1 MTFRENLVKARS
13 QIAFI
18 IGLCLAATFA
28 LSVESR
34 IDINSFRT
42 NRQGSIQQSA
52 VVLPLAPAKA
62 LQFEDIKN
70 AQIAWAYFEKNT
82 QPATGLVNSAN
93 GYPSTTIWDQ
103 ASYLLALI
111 AAERIGVLP
120 QDQFDSRMG
129 QVLETLRKLPLFDG
143 RLPNKVYD
151 TRTLEMTDYAN
162 LPVPR
167 GIGWSALD
175 VARISVPLNIILFD
189 YPSHSARVARI
200 FRKWNFRSMVRNGAL
215 YGSRFDKETGVVEL
229 IQEGRL
235 GYEEY
240 AARAIGLLGLDALEA
255 AKYDD
260 FIRFE
265 KIGGQSIAIDN
276 RNFTDFDAH
285 TVVVSEPY
293 ILTAIEFGLDTQ
305 ARELAQRVYLAQLAR
320 YQETGRLTAV
330 SEDNI
335 DQAPYFLYNSVYA
348 DGKKWTALAEDGT
361 EHNDKRTVSTKA
373 AFGWDVL
380 YETDYT
386 ERLVRHVGGT
396 STLDNGF
403 NSGVYEKDNR
413 VNAVATANTNGI
425 ILETILYRMQ
435 GPLITSRFLTAQG
448 DKE

>member
-1 MTFRENLVKARS
+1 MTFRANLVKARS

-18 IGLCLAATFA
+18 VGLSLAATFA

-34 IDINSFRT
+34 VNLDSYRT
-42 NRQGSIQQSA
+42 GRGIQPSA
-52 VVLPLAPAKA
+52 VVLPLAPVSVVRRED
-62 LQFEDIKN
+62 FEN
-70 AQIAWAYFEKNT
+70 ARIAWAYFEKNL

-111 AAERIGVLP
+111 SAERIGVISLAK
-120 QDQFDSRMG
+120 FDERLG
-129 QVLETLRKLPLFDG
+129 KVLDTLAKLPLFDG
-143 RLPNKVYD
+143 KLPNKVYN
-151 TRTLEMTDYAN
+151 TQTLEMTNYAN
-162 LPVPR
+162 NPAPK

-189 YPSHSARVARI
+189 YPSHTGRVTEI
-200 FRKWNFRSMVRNGAL
+200 FSTWNFRSMVQNGVL
-215 YGSRFDKETGVVEL
+215 NGSRVVEETGAVEL

-240 AARAIGLLGLDALEA
+240 AARAISLLGLDAMEA

-260 FIRFE
+260 FVRFE
-265 KIGGQSIAIDN
+265 KIGGQSIAVDS
-276 RNFTDFDAH
+276 RSHTFFDAH

-305 ARELAQRVYLAQLAR
+305 ARELAQRVFLAQVSR

-335 DQAPYFLYNSVYA
+335 DQTPYFLYNSVFA
-348 DGKKWTALAEDGT
+348 DGKKWSALAEDGS
-361 EHNDKRTVSTKA
+361 EHDDKRTVSTKA
-373 AFGWDVL
+373 AFGWDAL
-380 YETDYT
+380 YRTDYT
-386 ERLVRHVGGT
+386 ERLVRHVGVT
-396 STLDNGF
+396 NTPDNGF

-425 ILETILYRMQ
+425 ILETILYRMR
-435 GPLITSRFLTAQG
+435 GPLITSRFLNAQG
-448 DKE
+448 EKQ

>member
-1 MTFRENLVKARS
+1 
-13 QIAFI
+13 
-18 IGLCLAATFA
+18 LAASFA

-34 IDINSFRT
+34 IDIDNYRT
-42 NRQGSIQQSA
+42 GRRGGIAQSA
-52 VVLPLAPAKA
+52 NIVPLAPVKN
-62 LQFEDIKN
+62 LRFEDFKN

-82 QPATGLVNSAN
+82 QAATGLVNSAN

-111 AAERIGVLP
+111 SAERIGVVS
-120 QDQFDSRMG
+120 QDQFDKRMK
-129 QVLETLRKLPLFDG
+129 QVLETLAELPLFDG
-143 RLPNKVYD
+143 KLPNKVYD
-151 TRTLEMTDYAN
+151 TRTLKMTDYAN
-162 LPVPR
+162 VPMPR

-189 YPSHSARVARI
+189 YPSHSGRAAMI

-215 YGSRFDKETGVVEL
+215 YGSRFAKDTGLVEL

-260 FIRFE
+260 FLRFE

-305 ARELAQRVYLAQLAR
+305 ARELAQRVYLAQFAR
-320 YQETGRLTAV
+320 YQATGRLTAV

-348 DGKKWTALAEDGT
+348 DGKKWSALAEDGS
-361 EHNDKRTVSTKA
+361 EHEDKKTVSTKA
-373 AFGWDVL
+373 AFGWDAL
-380 YETDYT
+380 YGTDYT
-386 ERLVRHVGGT
+386 GRLVRHVGAT
-396 STLDNGF
+396 ITENNGF

-425 ILETILYRMQ
+425 ILETILYRLQ

-448 DKE
+448 DEE